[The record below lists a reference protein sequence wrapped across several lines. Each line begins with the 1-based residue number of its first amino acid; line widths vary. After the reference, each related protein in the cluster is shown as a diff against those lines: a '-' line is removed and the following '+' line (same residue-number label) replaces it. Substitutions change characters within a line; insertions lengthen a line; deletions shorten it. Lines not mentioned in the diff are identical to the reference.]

1 MAAAARDV
9 NGKKKV
15 VPVPERRGSNGG
27 EPHNTPTDTNKASTS
42 YVEAIKSKPVHH
54 SPWLQNNG
62 NFGKDVVILNADRVL
77 PKLPINVVN
86 DVLCLDETDYTP
98 VEIGW
103 GFCLLG
109 FFAGRHPPKGDIN
122 KLAKSWPHV
131 PKVSHHRNGWTVFR
145 FEKES
150 DMRAIMDIKAQ
161 RVAGSPLILCP
172 LPKDFRFDTTPEVK
186 YQVWVTLPNLPLS
199 LWTPSALSKIASML
213 GEPVEVDPGTLA
225 RNNIEGPRCLIWFN
239 ALKQPVKKVDIRMHN
254 GEFFTQHV
262 RYDYYPL
269 LCSTCM
275 KIGHTADRCRAAVI
289 TDVRGTVNPPRTAA
303 PGVRNETGWQDVQ
316 PRGKKGKQARAPSR
330 QTRQPRSRSR
340 KAGPNADGANPRV
353 PKGPE
358 RPNTHK
364 RFDDTPVGEQART
377 AAETKH
383 GEEGTKSSTPGPV
396 PVNTP
401 TTPQAPKQMAVSAA
415 APSSEQEPVT
425 TPQPTKQVATNGG
438 GGEPSSSETTS
449 SPEAPDGPSPH
460 ACLRKQVDAMTYA
473 LAKKSAKRGRSIKRS
488 TKPGEPR
495 DSSAGNT
502 PRHKQVPLSKDDLVP
517 IANKLNRAGTKRAQT
532 KGKGIQT
539 TRGKVEG
546 TNGGA
551 GASTKPLHGGNV
563 QNKQRTDPVGDR
575 PKTDVKQKEP
585 SNEGEARPTKPPDDQ

>member
-1 MAAAARDV
+1 MAAAARDAADV

-15 VPVPERRGSNGG
+15 VLVPERRGTNGG
-27 EPHNTPTDTNKASTS
+27 KPQNPPTDTNKASTS
-42 YVEAIKSKPVHH
+42 YAEAIKSKPAHH

-77 PKLPINVVN
+77 PKLPIHVVN
-86 DVLCLDETDYTP
+86 DVLCLEETDYTP

-122 KLAKSWPHV
+122 KLAASWPRK

-150 DMRAIMDIKAQ
+150 DMREIMDIKAQ

-199 LWTPSALSKIASML
+199 LWTPSALSKIATML
-213 GEPVEVDPGTLA
+213 GEPVEVDPATLA

-275 KIGHTADRCRAAVI
+275 KIGHTADRCRAAVT
-289 TDVRGTVNPPRTAA
+289 TDVRGTANPPRTAA
-303 PGVRNETGWQDVQ
+303 SGVRNETGWQDVR
-316 PRGKKGKQARAPSR
+316 PRGKKGQQARAPSR

-340 KAGPNADGANPRV
+340 KAGPNAEGANPRV

-364 RFDDTPVGEQART
+364 RFDDTPVGEQARA

-396 PVNTP
+396 PANTP
-401 TTPQAPKQMAVSAA
+401 TTPQAPKQLAASAA
-415 APSSEQEPVT
+415 APSSGRELVT
-425 TPQPTKQVATNGG
+425 TPQVTKQVAANDGG
-438 GGEPSSSETTS
+438 GGEPSSSDS
-449 SPEAPDGPSPH
+449 SLNGPTPR
-460 ACLRKQVDAMTYA
+460 ACLRKEVDAMTIE
-473 LAKKSAKRGRSIKRS
+473 LARKSARRGRSLKRS
-488 TKPGEPR
+488 TMLGEPR

-502 PRHKQVPLSKDDLVP
+502 PRHRKVPLSKDDVIS
-517 IANKLNRAGTKRAQT
+517 IANKLKRAGTKWLQT
-532 KGKGIQT
+532 KDKEIQST
-539 TRGKVEG
+539 GKVEG
-546 TNGGA
+546 TNGA
-551 GASTKPLHGGNV
+551 EPPTKPPHGGTV
-563 QNKQRTDPVGDR
+563 QNKHRTDPVGDR
-575 PKTDVKQKEP
+575 PETDVKQKEP
-585 SNEGEARPTKPPDDQ
+585 SNEGVAQPTKPPDDQ